1 MFECGYEK
9 SSVREECVRK
19 VMEYIC
25 KHHIYLAK
33 DVGLL
38 VGVSDD
44 CVSCSK
50 VYEMWKDEESK
61 LNLKKTM
68 IRITLEVG

>member
-1 MFECGYEK
+1 
-9 SSVREECVRK
+9 
-19 VMEYIC
+19 MEYIC